1 MQEREDASAELQWI
15 CRSAL
20 HALSPTFRD
29 VELDACF
36 FHYIGLTHT
45 IRRKGK
51 KWVIRISDHCKLAP
65 AQVIESIIAILGHKV
80 LRKKPPRRSLEIYD
94 GFRKIPSIESAV
106 QRRRLL
112 KGRKHFAS
120 ETGKHHSPGAIYR
133 ELNSSHF
140 DNQIEI
146 QKIGWGRR
154 NSWSRLGHY
163 DPLHQTITLSPVLD
177 SLRVPDFVVRCL
189 VYHEMLHA
197 VFQDKHRHHPPE
209 FRRAE
214 RAYPDFA
221 RTKKFLREFCA
232 RRRK

>member
-1 MQEREDASAELQWI
+1 MPEREDASAELQWI

-20 HALSPTFRD
+20 RAISPTFREA
-29 VELDACF
+29 ELEVSF
-36 FHYIGLTHT
+36 YHYIGLTHT
-45 IRRKGK
+45 IRRKGER
-51 KWVIRISDHCKLAP
+51 WVIRISDHCKLAP
-65 AQVIESIIAILGHKV
+65 AQVFESIIVILGCKV

-94 GFRKIPSIESAV
+94 GFRKTPAIESAV
-106 QRRRLL
+106 RKRRLL

-120 ETGKHHSPGAIYR
+120 ETGTHHSPEDIFG
-133 ELNSSHF
+133 ELNNAYF
-140 DNQIEI
+140 GGQIEI

-177 SLRVPDFVVRCL
+177 SPKVPDFVVRYL

-197 VFQDKHRHHPPE
+197 VFQNGHKHHPPE
-209 FRRAE
+209 YRKAE

-221 RTKKFLREFCA
+221 RAKKFLREFCS

>member
-1 MQEREDASAELQWI
+1 MQEQENTELHWI

-20 HALSPTFRD
+20 HALSPTFREM
-29 VELDACF
+29 ELDAHF
-36 FHYIGLTHT
+36 YHYIGLTHT

-51 KWVIRISDHCKLAP
+51 RWVIRISDHCKSAP
-65 AQVIESIIAILGHKV
+65 AQVLESIIVILGCKV
-80 LRKKPPRRSLEIYD
+80 LRKKPPRKALENYD
-94 GFRKIPSIESAV
+94 SFRKISSIDSAV
-106 QRRRLL
+106 RKRRLL
-112 KGRKHFAS
+112 RGRKHFAS
-120 ETGKHHSPGAIYR
+120 ETGKHHLPGAIYR
-133 ELNSSHF
+133 ELNSSYF
-140 DNQIEI
+140 GNQIEI
-146 QKIGWGRR
+146 HRIGWGQR

-177 SLRVPDFVVRCL
+177 SPKVPDFVVRCL

-197 VFQDKHRHHPPE
+197 VFQDTHRHHPPE

-221 RTKKFLREFCA
+221 RAKKFLGEFCA

>member
-1 MQEREDASAELQWI
+1 MQEQEDASAELQWI
-15 CRSAL
+15 CRSVL
-20 HALSPTFRD
+20 HAISPNFREM
-29 VELDACF
+29 ELDVCF
-36 FHYIGLTHT
+36 YHYIGLTHT

-65 AQVIESIIAILGHKV
+65 AQVLESIIVILGCKV

-94 GFRKIPSIESAV
+94 SFRKSPSIDSAV
-106 QRRRLL
+106 RKRRLL

-120 ETGKHHSPGAIYR
+120 ETGTHHSPGAIYR
-133 ELNSSHF
+133 ELNASYFS
-140 DNQIEI
+140 DQIEI
-146 QKIGWGRR
+146 QRIGWGRR

-177 SLRVPDFVVRCL
+177 SARVPDFVVRYL

-197 VFQDKHRHHPPE
+197 VFQDTHRHHPSE

-214 RAYPDFA
+214 SAYPDYA
-221 RTKKFLREFCA
+221 RAKKFLKEFCA